1 MTNIIK
7 VLDHKTIALK
17 KDDKTVFLTKRVS
30 TLGLKKWYNIKG
42 EVYA

>member
-7 VLDHKTIALK
+7 TLDYKTIAMTMNGQTK
-17 KDDKTVFLTKRVS
+17 IVTKRVS
-30 TLGLKKWYNIKG
+30 TLGLSSWYNIKG

>member
-7 VLDHKTIALK
+7 VLDHKTIAMTTNGQTK
-17 KDDKTVFLTKRVS
+17 IVTKRVS
-30 TLGLKKWYNIKG
+30 TLGLSSWYNVKG

>member
-7 VLDHKTIALK
+7 VLDHKTIAMTIDGQTK
-17 KDDKTVFLTKRVS
+17 IVTKRVS
-30 TLGLKKWYNIKG
+30 TLGLSSWYNVKG

>member
-7 VLDHKTIALK
+7 ALDHKTIALK
-17 KDDKTVFLTKRVS
+17 KDNNTVFLTKRVS

-42 EVYA
+42 DIYA